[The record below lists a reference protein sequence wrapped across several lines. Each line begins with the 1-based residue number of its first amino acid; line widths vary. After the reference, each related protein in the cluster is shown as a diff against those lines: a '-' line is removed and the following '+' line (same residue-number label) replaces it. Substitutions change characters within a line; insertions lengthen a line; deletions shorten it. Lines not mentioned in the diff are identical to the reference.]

1 MSIKDGFYYAELYTE
16 YKKMLTE
23 NQRSV
28 FEMYCMCDLSLGEI
42 AEIKG
47 VSRQSVLDS
56 VSKTKKILEDL
67 ENKLSILS
75 KKKEIIKILGGL
87 DGENAPIGE
96 QIKNVLGED

>member
-67 ENKLSILS
+67 ERKLSILS

-87 DGENAPIGE
+87 EGENAQIGE

>member
-16 YKKMLTE
+16 YKKMHTE

-67 ENKLSILS
+67 ESKLSILS

-87 DGENAPIGE
+87 EGENAQIGE